1 MTSCREPLA
10 FRDLDLGLK
19 WAWHRFSLDFGG
31 AVSFFSGFLRTADFP
46 WNLPTLF
53 SSLLYCRNIIKV
65 AKFAKFAKRAAVRN
79 LSSIF
84 ITLRM
89 ARGLLCSANKS
100 RAVLGSVPRQGLLAR
115 AEKAKCG
122 GCHYQIDSCSN
133 GQTAAWRELPKSS
146 PFPHRHVTT
155 SPAV

>member
-1 MTSCREPLA
+1 LESPDFVFIFALLSKYHQSREI
-10 FRDLDLGLK
+10 REI
-19 WAWHRFSLDFGG
+19 RE
-31 AVSFFSGFLRTADFP
+31 
-46 WNLPTLF
+46 
-53 SSLLYCRNIIKV
+53 
-65 AKFAKFAKRAAVRN
+65 AKRAAVRH

-115 AEKAKCG
+115 TEKAKCG

-133 GQTAAWRELPKSS
+133 GQKAAWRELRKFS
-146 PFPHRHVTT
+146 PFPHRQMTT